1 MNTESTGALAEEMVT
16 YRARHGMS
24 QSKLAELCGINV
36 MTINYIERGLQ
47 KPTSLTEAKIRLV
60 INEKKEEN

>member
-1 MNTESTGALAEEMVT
+1 MSKLAEDMVN
-16 YRARHGMS
+16 YRARHKIS

-47 KPTSLTEAKIRLV
+47 SPTTVTEAKIRLV
-60 INEKKEEN
+60 INEQEEK

>member
-1 MNTESTGALAEEMVT
+1 MSKLAEDMVN
-16 YRARHGMS
+16 YRARHNIS

-47 KPTSLTEAKIRLV
+47 SPTTVTEAKIRLV
-60 INEKKEEN
+60 INEQEEK